1 MLGLPSKSIITGFG
15 HAALIISLLLTIQSS
30 VLANPVRAD
39 ALYTRMGGD
48 SVVTAVADELIDH
61 TVADPKLKRS
71 FDKVDLSRLKKL
83 LAEQICYLAGG
94 PCAYS
99 GDSMLEVHA
108 GLNIRQDEFYGM
120 VEVLRDVLSKHN
132 VGLRER
138 NELLALL
145 APMKRD
151 VVTR

>member
-1 MLGLPSKSIITGFG
+1 MR
-15 HAALIISLLLTIQSS
+15 ISLKPLIATGILS
-30 VLANPVRAD
+30 VGFLADYAAGAANTPS
-39 ALYTRMGGD
+39 LYERMGGAE
-48 SVVTAVADELIDH
+48 VVTAVSNQLIDR

-71 FDKVDLSRLKKL
+71 FDKVDIPRLKKL
-83 LAEQICYLAGG
+83 LIEQICALSGG
-94 PCAYS
+94 PCKYS
-99 GDSMLEVHA
+99 GDTMKEVHA

-120 VEVLRDVLSKHN
+120 VEELRTVMIDNHIE
-132 VGLRER
+132 LRER